1 MCKYT
6 PSVHTFK
13 QNRFSNTVQAGSNF
27 SDIAEK
33 YIVQKTSKKAFWCLY
48 LYLSCKKK
56 NVEINMNTYEVGKS
70 K

>member
-6 PSVHTFK
+6 PSTYLNKIISKTIH
-13 QNRFSNTVQAGSNF
+13 AGSNL

-33 YIVQKTSKKAFWCLY
+33 YIVPKASKKAFWCLY
-48 LYLSCKKK
+48 LYLSCKK
-56 NVEINMNTYEVGKS
+56 NVEININTYEVGKS